1 MFDELE
7 KYKQKGHFFF
17 KTGDNLTAV
26 CNAPNSCSGI
36 YLIYALEK
44 EKINL
49 IYIGISGRK
58 SSDENIIHRKD
69 GLRGRFLTGKQ
80 FGGLRKTTWPQQ
92 MKLENI
98 EALDIYW
105 YVTYG
110 FEDKDFPRDVE
121 IRLLKKIYDL
131 TGKLPRWNKGF

>member
-1 MFDELE
+1 MFDELT

-17 KTGDNLTAV
+17 KPGDSLATV

-44 EKINL
+44 GNVNL
-49 IYIGISGRK
+49 IYIGISGR
-58 SSDENIIHRKD
+58 SSIDGNIIHRKD
-69 GLRGRFLTGKQ
+69 GLKGRFLTGKQ
-80 FGGLRKTTWPQQ
+80 FGGLRKITWPQQ

-105 YVTYG
+105 YVTHG
-110 FEDKDFPRDVE
+110 IQNSDLPRELE
-121 IRLLKKIYDL
+121 IKLLQKYHTIH
-131 TGKLPRWNKGF
+131 GKPPRWNKGF